1 MNKIAV
7 FGKPGGGKST
17 LSTRLASATGIKLH
31 PLDSIEF
38 KKNGEKVDLQKYE
51 EAHQNILSSGGWI
64 IEGFGAIESF
74 YTRLEAADTLI
85 YIDLP
90 YIVHYWWVTK
100 RFFKGLFSTP
110 VGWPDGSSIL
120 KGTMQSYKVLKIC
133 PLFWN
138 DEFLQRLEKTAVNKS
153 LYVIRSVNEL
163 HSFIDQYVKYK

>member
-120 KGTMQSYKVLKIC
+120 KGTMQSYKVLKI
-133 PLFWN
+133 
-138 DEFLQRLEKTAVNKS
+138 
-153 LYVIRSVNEL
+153 
-163 HSFIDQYVKYK
+163 